1 MKTGAPRKVSMSLA
15 RRIAAKVRKGQTIA
29 DAAESCG
36 VDRSSVFN
44 WLKAGDAGDS
54 DYKEFSSM
62 VREAISAGK
71 RPKQAG

>member
-1 MKTGAPRKVSMSLA
+1 MGLA
-15 RRIAAKVRKGQTIA
+15 KRIAAKVRKGQTIA

-54 DYKEFSSM
+54 NYREFSH
-62 VREAISAGK
+62 VIREAISEGK